1 MLMLHIGSIVTRLL
15 WFASLVRFD
24 WSEDC
29 VIDDVAE
36 LARAAMYC
44 VDAVYMV

>member
-24 WSEDC
+24 WLEDC
-29 VIDDVAE
+29 DSVAG